1 MTTQSLQK
9 QYEDKKNLLFEML
22 EEGIIGQDTFD
33 ATLNKVKDET
43 FFAVSVMADIDN
55 LNDQARAA

>member
-9 QYEDKKNLLFEML
+9 EFEDKRNLLFEML
-22 EEGIIGQDTFD
+22 EEEMISQEVYD
-33 ATLNKVKDET
+33 ATLNRVKDET